1 MQSTTLAAHPSKRA
15 ARRPFGFTLIELMI
29 VVAVVAILA
38 MIALPQYAEHVRKGK
53 RSEAMQALGDLQMR
67 QESWR
72 ADHPQYGTMA
82 NLFTDSGTA
91 YNGGLKNYTITIP
104 ASAATSYTILAT
116 RKGDLANDPKCGNFR
131 LRMAAGV
138 VAKEVSS
145 GDANY
150 CWRK

>member
-1 MQSTTLAAHPSKRA
+1 MSACSYKPAKASS
-15 ARRPFGFTLIELMI
+15 GFTLLELMVTVI
-29 VVAVVAILA
+29 VFVILA

-82 NLFTDSGTA
+82 NLFTDSGTGF
-91 YNGGLKNYTITIP
+91 NNGLKNYTVTIP
-104 ASAATSYTILAT
+104 ANAATSYTILAT
-116 RKGDLANDPKCGNFR
+116 RTGDMTNDPKCGNFR

-138 VAKEVSS
+138 VSKEVSS

-150 CWRK
+150 CWRR

>member
-1 MQSTTLAAHPSKRA
+1 MQSTTFAARPSTRA

-38 MIALPQYAEHVRKGK
+38 IIALPQYAEHVRKGK
-53 RSEAMQALGDLQMR
+53 RSEAMQALGDLQLR

-72 ADHPQYGTMA
+72 ADHPQYGAMA
-82 NLFTDSGTA
+82 DLFTDGGTA
-91 YNGGLKNYTITIP
+91 YNGGLKNYTVTIP
-104 ASAATSYTILAT
+104 ASASTSYTILAT
-116 RKGDLANDPKCGNFR
+116 RTGDMTNDPKCGNFR

-138 VAKEVSS
+138 VNKEISS